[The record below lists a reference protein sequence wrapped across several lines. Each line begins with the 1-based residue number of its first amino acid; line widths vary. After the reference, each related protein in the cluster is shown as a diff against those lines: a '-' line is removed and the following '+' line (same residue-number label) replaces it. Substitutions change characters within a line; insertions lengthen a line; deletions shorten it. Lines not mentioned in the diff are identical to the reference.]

1 VVSPSEAAR
10 RVLVTGCSGFTGR
23 YVVEAL
29 VEAGHTVI
37 DAEGAGSRF
46 DLTQPTTVSAAIRA
60 ARPDYVIHLAAV
72 SFVGHGD
79 AAAFYAVNTVG
90 TANLLEAI
98 LAEGIEPRRVVVAS
112 SANVYGNADAEPI
125 LESTPLAPV
134 NHYAASKLAME
145 HIARSYSDRLP
156 IVLTRPFNYTGVG
169 QAESFLVPKL
179 VAHFAERR
187 SFVELGNLDVVRDFS
202 DVRAVAQAY
211 LRLLGAEEVP
221 EAITNLCSGVGRSLR
236 WVLQQLRELSGHDL
250 EVRVNPAFVR
260 ASEVHRLVGSRGRME
275 AALGSL
281 PSQDFR
287 ATLAWML
294 EERTTGAKVARS
306 P

>member
-260 ASEVHRLVGSRGRME
+260 ASEVHRLVGSRSRME

-281 PSQDFR
+281 PFQDFR

>member
-1 VVSPSEAAR
+1 
-10 RVLVTGCSGFTGR
+10 VLVTGCSGFTGR

-29 VEAGHTVI
+29 MQAGHSVI
-37 DAEGAGSRF
+37 DAEGAGTRF
-46 DLTQPTTVSAAIRA
+46 DLTQPTTVSAVIRA
-60 ARPDYVIHLAAV
+60 ARPEYVVHLAAV

-98 LAEGIEPRRVVVAS
+98 LAEGVDPRRVVIAS
-112 SANVYGNADAEPI
+112 SANVYGNANVEPI
-125 LESTPLAPV
+125 MESTPLAPV

-145 HIARSYSDRLP
+145 HVARIYSDRLP
-156 IVLTRPFNYTGVG
+156 LVFTRPFNYTGVG

-179 VAHFAERR
+179 VAHFADRKP
-187 SFVELGNLDVVRDFS
+187 FVELGNLDVVRDFS

-211 LRLLGAEEVP
+211 LRLLSAEVP
-221 EAITNLCSGVGRSLR
+221 EAVTNLCSGVGRSLR

-260 ASEVHRLVGSRGRME
+260 ASEVHRLVGSRSRME
-275 AALGSL
+275 ATLGSL
-281 PSQDFR
+281 PFQDFR

-294 EERTTGAKVARS
+294 EHRGDGLAASRS
-306 P
+306 

>member
-1 VVSPSEAAR
+1 VSPSEAAR

-156 IVLTRPFNYTGVG
+156 IVLTRPFNYSGVG
-169 QAESFLVPKL
+169 QDESFLVPKL
-179 VAHFAERR
+179 VAH
-187 SFVELGNLDVVRDFS
+187 
-202 DVRAVAQAY
+202 
-211 LRLLGAEEVP
+211 
-221 EAITNLCSGVGRSLR
+221 
-236 WVLQQLRELSGHDL
+236 
-250 EVRVNPAFVR
+250 
-260 ASEVHRLVGSRGRME
+260 
-275 AALGSL
+275 
-281 PSQDFR
+281 
-287 ATLAWML
+287 
-294 EERTTGAKVARS
+294 
-306 P
+306 